1 MKANQHLAVYSEMTG
16 LHQAW
21 GWGGGIPVP
30 LLLEGVY
37 LPTRSQGLFK
47 TCRER
52 SGHQP
57 ASPVHTPPT
66 LGEREAG
73 ILGLVQGVGENMP
86 GAEMGLVPGTEL
98 APGAC
103 PLTC

>member
-37 LPTRSQGLFK
+37 LPPGSQGPSK
-47 TCRER
+47 TCREC

-73 ILGLVQGVGENMP
+73 ILAPVQGVGENTP

-98 APGAC
+98 ALGPA
-103 PLTC
+103 L